1 MVAADHAISYQN
13 SISIAQ
19 CYRGEMS
26 GFGVF
31 LSSPNVQKKGNNNE
45 NVYLK
50 GQKFLFEVHS

>member
-1 MVAADHAISYQN
+1 
-13 SISIAQ
+13 
-19 CYRGEMS
+19 MS